1 MTKSNCCQQFQHS
14 RAQFIYYLLASFLH
28 GHSQRFFPK
37 LFSFAQSSLD
47 SKTSLFRGF
56 SWAKRPHFCM
66 LLFPV
71 LQRGIQ
77 GGKWPQSTPVR
88 GPLKGLIKDFPK
100 AFSFKI
106 VRDERRIYSSNSQS
120 VSVSRTRPESTGQ
133 SQKFEILR
141 IISVLNDHFDP
152 NHGNSVS
159 VLLFKEF
166 LPLQTNS
173 VLHGISS
180 ATF

>member
-1 MTKSNCCQQFQHS
+1 M
-14 RAQFIYYLLASFLH
+14 
-28 GHSQRFFPK
+28 
-37 LFSFAQSSLD
+37 
-47 SKTSLFRGF
+47 SKTSPKAFQLFTAESGLKASPILKRLFQPILRPQNLFLSQRRDPNPLAREPEFRKFHCNSVQFGLVNVPIRRF

-106 VRDERRIYSSNSQS
+106 VRDERRIYSSNSQLCFCLDCS
-120 VSVSRTRPESTGQ
+120 Y
-133 SQKFEILR
+133 
-141 IISVLNDHFDP
+141 
-152 NHGNSVS
+152 
-159 VLLFKEF
+159 LFKRIE
-166 LPLQTNS
+166 
-173 VLHGISS
+173 SS
-180 ATF
+180 CSFATV